1 MYVSR
6 FCFHSI
12 PGKTDAVEQELKR
25 VANMVARAGGKNIRI
40 QRTHFASLGSPDVV
54 FEQEAE
60 NLQDLENQIQKVTRS
75 TDFQRSTKRMSR
87 LLWQSPKREIYIV
100 ETRYDLDLDWKTIG
114 RYIASGGQITTFSP
128 LCHWTRRVWW
138 PIWQPLFGSIRNAP

>member
-6 FCFHSI
+6 FCFYSI
-12 PGKTDAVEQELKR
+12 PGKTDAVKQELKR
-25 VANMVARAGGKNIRI
+25 LANMVARAGGKNIRI

-87 LLWQSPKREIYIV
+87 LLWQSPKGEIYIWQQ
-100 ETRYDLDLDWKTIG
+100 ELALRITLRRKSSSSLRLKK
-114 RYIASGGQITTFSP
+114 SGTGVA
-128 LCHWTRRVWW
+128 H
-138 PIWQPLFGSIRNAP
+138 

>member
-25 VANMVARAGGKNIRI
+25 LANMVARAGGKNIRI

-75 TDFQRSTKRMSR
+75 TDFQRSTKRISR
-87 LLWQSPKREIYIV
+87 LLWQSPKGEIYIWQQ
-100 ETRYDLDLDWKTIG
+100 ELALRITLRRKSSSSLRLKK
-114 RYIASGGQITTFSP
+114 SGTGVA
-128 LCHWTRRVWW
+128 H
-138 PIWQPLFGSIRNAP
+138 

>member
-1 MYVSR
+1 
-6 FCFHSI
+6 
-12 PGKTDAVEQELKR
+12 
-25 VANMVARAGGKNIRI
+25 
-40 QRTHFASLGSPDVV
+40 VV

-100 ETRYDLDLDWKTIG
+100 ETR
-114 RYIASGGQITTFSP
+114 
-128 LCHWTRRVWW
+128 
-138 PIWQPLFGSIRNAP
+138 

>member
-25 VANMVARAGGKNIRI
+25 LANMVARVGGKNIRI

-87 LLWQSPKREIYIV
+87 LLWQSPKGEIYIWQQ
-100 ETRYDLDLDWKTIG
+100 ELALRITLRRKSSSSLWLKK
-114 RYIASGGQITTFSP
+114 SGTGVA
-128 LCHWTRRVWW
+128 H
-138 PIWQPLFGSIRNAP
+138 

>member
-25 VANMVARAGGKNIRI
+25 LANMVARVGGKNIRI

-87 LLWQSPKREIYIV
+87 LLWQSPKGEFY
-100 ETRYDLDLDWKTIG
+100 
-114 RYIASGGQITTFSP
+114 
-128 LCHWTRRVWW
+128 
-138 PIWQPLFGSIRNAP
+138 IWQQELALRITLRRKSSSSLRLKKSGTGVAH

>member
-54 FEQEAE
+54 FKQEAE

-87 LLWQSPKREIYIV
+87 LLWQSRKREIYIV
-100 ETRYDLDLDWKTIG
+100 ETR
-114 RYIASGGQITTFSP
+114 
-128 LCHWTRRVWW
+128 
-138 PIWQPLFGSIRNAP
+138 

>member
-25 VANMVARAGGKNIRI
+25 LANMVARVGGKNIRI
-40 QRTHFASLGSPDVV
+40 QRTQFASLGSPDVV

-87 LLWQSPKREIYIV
+87 LLWQSPKGEIYIWQQ
-100 ETRYDLDLDWKTIG
+100 ELALRITLRRKSSSSLRLKK
-114 RYIASGGQITTFSP
+114 SGTGVA
-128 LCHWTRRVWW
+128 H
-138 PIWQPLFGSIRNAP
+138 

>member
-25 VANMVARAGGKNIRI
+25 LANMVARVGGKNIRI

-87 LLWQSPKREIYIV
+87 LLWQSPKREIYIWQQ
-100 ETRYDLDLDWKTIG
+100 ELALRITLRRKSSSSLRLKK
-114 RYIASGGQITTFSP
+114 SGTGVA
-128 LCHWTRRVWW
+128 H
-138 PIWQPLFGSIRNAP
+138 

>member
-25 VANMVARAGGKNIRI
+25 LANMVARAGGKNIRI

-87 LLWQSPKREIYIV
+87 LLWQSPKGEIYIWQQ
-100 ETRYDLDLDWKTIG
+100 ELALRITLRRKSSSSLRLKK
-114 RYIASGGQITTFSP
+114 SGTGVA
-128 LCHWTRRVWW
+128 H
-138 PIWQPLFGSIRNAP
+138 

>member
-25 VANMVARAGGKNIRI
+25 LANLVARVGGKNIRI
-40 QRTHFASLGSPDVV
+40 QRTRFASLGSPDVV

-87 LLWQSPKREIYIV
+87 LLWQSPKGEIYIWQQ
-100 ETRYDLDLDWKTIG
+100 ELALRITLRRKSSSSLRLKK
-114 RYIASGGQITTFSP
+114 SGTGVA
-128 LCHWTRRVWW
+128 H
-138 PIWQPLFGSIRNAP
+138 

>member
-25 VANMVARAGGKNIRI
+25 LANMVARVGGKNIRI

-87 LLWQSPKREIYIV
+87 LLWQSPKGEIYIWQQ
-100 ETRYDLDLDWKTIG
+100 ELALRITLRRKSSSSLRLKK
-114 RYIASGGQITTFSP
+114 SGTGVA
-128 LCHWTRRVWW
+128 H
-138 PIWQPLFGSIRNAP
+138 

>member
-25 VANMVARAGGKNIRI
+25 LANMVARAGGKNIRI

-54 FEQEAE
+54 FEEEAE

-75 TDFQRSTKRMSR
+75 TDFQRSTKRISR
-87 LLWQSPKREIYIV
+87 LLWQSPKGEIYIWQQ
-100 ETRYDLDLDWKTIG
+100 ELALRITLRRKSSSSLRLKK
-114 RYIASGGQITTFSP
+114 SGTGVA
-128 LCHWTRRVWW
+128 H
-138 PIWQPLFGSIRNAP
+138 

>member
-12 PGKTDAVEQELKR
+12 PGKTDAVVQELKR
-25 VANMVARAGGKNIRI
+25 LANMVARAGGKNIRI

-87 LLWQSPKREIYIV
+87 LLWQSPKGEIYIWQQ
-100 ETRYDLDLDWKTIG
+100 ELALRITLRRKSSSSLRLKK
-114 RYIASGGQITTFSP
+114 SGTGVA
-128 LCHWTRRVWW
+128 H
-138 PIWQPLFGSIRNAP
+138 

>member
-25 VANMVARAGGKNIRI
+25 LANLVARVGGKNIRI

-87 LLWQSPKREIYIV
+87 RLWQSPKGEIYIWQQ
-100 ETRYDLDLDWKTIG
+100 ELALRITLRRKSSSSLRLKK
-114 RYIASGGQITTFSP
+114 SGTGVA
-128 LCHWTRRVWW
+128 H
-138 PIWQPLFGSIRNAP
+138 

>member
-25 VANMVARAGGKNIRI
+25 LANLVARVGGKNIRI

-87 LLWQSPKREIYIV
+87 LLWQSPKGEIYIWQQ
-100 ETRYDLDLDWKTIG
+100 ELALRITLRRKSSSSLRLKK
-114 RYIASGGQITTFSP
+114 SGTGVA
-128 LCHWTRRVWW
+128 H
-138 PIWQPLFGSIRNAP
+138 

>member
-1 MYVSR
+1 MPWNKS
-6 FCFHSI
+6 SKG
-12 PGKTDAVEQELKR
+12 P
-25 VANMVARAGGKNIRI
+25 NMVARAGGKNIRI
-40 QRTHFASLGSPDVV
+40 QRTHFASLGRPDVV

-100 ETRYDLDLDWKTIG
+100 ETR
-114 RYIASGGQITTFSP
+114 
-128 LCHWTRRVWW
+128 
-138 PIWQPLFGSIRNAP
+138 